1 MPGLK
6 YNQDSVLKRRV
17 LIGNFK
23 ERDTFWCEYLKMEHQ
38 EDHLRAALIRSGDSV
53 IIKMRDFPHGN
64 KRGGTA
70 DKRLFIRPL
79 YR

>member
-23 ERDTFWCEYLKMEHQ
+23 ERDTFWCEYLKMELQ
-38 EDHLRAALIRSGDSV
+38 EDHL
-53 IIKMRDFPHGN
+53 
-64 KRGGTA
+64 
-70 DKRLFIRPL
+70 
-79 YR
+79 

>member
-6 YNQDSVLKRRV
+6 YNQDNVLKRRV

-38 EDHLRAALIRSGDSV
+38 EDHL
-53 IIKMRDFPHGN
+53 
-64 KRGGTA
+64 
-70 DKRLFIRPL
+70 
-79 YR
+79 